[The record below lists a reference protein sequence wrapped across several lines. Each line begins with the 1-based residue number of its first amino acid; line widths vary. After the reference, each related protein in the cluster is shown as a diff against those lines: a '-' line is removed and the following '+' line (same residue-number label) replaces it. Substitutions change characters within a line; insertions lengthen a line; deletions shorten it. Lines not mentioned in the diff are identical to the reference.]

1 MICLACGGAQK
12 GEVGA
17 KCPKC
22 DFEHG
27 RVDGIHG
34 VNNVTQLF
42 TTLEDFRN
50 GRCDLDTLLERFDT
64 FAGKWDGFQKR
75 WHLDKDAAPELFDLD
90 ETKKPFYEPS
100 LNELED
106 AFVHLNDAF
115 ELLDELE
122 EPDHKILD
130 EITLHIRR
138 FFHGV
143 CSSCATVFS
152 KLDSPKGDLGGLLN
166 ALGDN

>member
-1 MICLACGGAQK
+1 MICLACGSAQK

-75 WHLDKDAAPELFDLD
+75 WIDLHQLWDLCNPQRPHPVEKKATAASGFD
-90 ETKKPFYEPS
+90 
-100 LNELED
+100 
-106 AFVHLNDAF
+106 
-115 ELLDELE
+115 
-122 EPDHKILD
+122 
-130 EITLHIRR
+130 R
-138 FFHGV
+138 
-143 CSSCATVFS
+143 CSAPASGFSCR
-152 KLDSPKGDLGGLLN
+152 SP
-166 ALGDN
+166 